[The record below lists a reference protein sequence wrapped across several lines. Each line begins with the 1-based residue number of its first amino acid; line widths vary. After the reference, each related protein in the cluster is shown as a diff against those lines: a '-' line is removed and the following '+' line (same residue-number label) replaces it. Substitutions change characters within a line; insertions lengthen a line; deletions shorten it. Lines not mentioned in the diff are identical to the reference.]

1 MTKAYGDLESR
12 EDVEEFELVGEKREP
27 GRVSKV
33 NSRIKMTAK
42 VPMVA

>member
-12 EDVEEFELVGEKREP
+12 EDVEEFELVGEEKEP
-27 GRVSKV
+27 RRDSKV
-33 NSRIKMTAK
+33 KARIKMTAK

>member
-12 EDVEEFELVGEKREP
+12 EDVEGSEVVGEENEP
-27 GRVSKV
+27 RRDAKV
-33 NSRIKMTAK
+33 NARIKRTAK